1 MIGPNLQFFIELTGS
16 TNEQDPP
23 TVTACLTDTIQ
34 NRTKRCP
41 MTNPLHLT
49 WNVPEILVQVFDG
62 SSFIVQT
69 WNVQLV
75 IESWN
80 TMDFKSGAKGPL
92 TWGRAIL
99 NNLSKLLDTGAN
111 ADVQFVFKESKI
123 AAHSAIVTA
132 SSPVFATM
140 FQQGKFKEAHTKTV
154 DIKDVDPHVFRQ
166 LLQFLYSGQAP
177 EWDNADVME
186 PLFLAADKYQ
196 VDALKS
202 LCEDCLISKLKLEN
216 AIRYLVLAHLHSASK
231 LQQAAVKFLTAH
243 RNQLW
248 NLANWKEFNINYT
261 DLFHE
266 VCHRIFTDPSEK
278 ANE

>member
-1 MIGPNLQFFIELTGS
+1 
-16 TNEQDPP
+16 
-23 TVTACLTDTIQ
+23 
-34 NRTKRCP
+34 

-49 WNVPEILVQVFDG
+49 WHVPEIQIPVFDG
-62 SSFIVQT
+62 TRCYDKHRDRYIAQT
-69 WNVQLV
+69 WNVQLI

-80 TMDFKSGAKGPL
+80 TMDFKSGAKGSL
-92 TWGRAIL
+92 SSGRAIL
-99 NNLSKLLDTGAN
+99 SNLSKLLDTGAN

-123 AAHSAIVTA
+123 AAHSAIIAA

-154 DIKDVDPHVFRQ
+154 DIEDVDPHVFRQ

-177 EWDNADVME
+177 EWANADVME

-202 LCEDCLISKLKLEN
+202 LCEDCLISKLKFEN
-216 AIRYLVLAHLHSASK
+216 AIRYLVLAHLHSAPK
-231 LQQAAVKFLTAH
+231 LQQAAVKCLRAH
-243 RNQLW
+243 RNELW
-248 NLANWKEFNINYT
+248 KLAEWKEFNRNYT

-266 VCHRIFTDPSEK
+266 VCQRICTDPSEN